1 MTQDTNQDTKT
12 LSTDNNQ
19 LTSNPTDNDVRQR
32 FFIEDSPVRGDVVRL
47 SRSYAKTISQKP
59 YPEAIKRLL
68 GEMLTAASLLIGTV
82 KIHGRLSIQLQSSD
96 SESLLNW
103 AMAECDQDGIIR
115 ALASWKTDTDEQ
127 VQAWENMT
135 DAKEAFAELGAT
147 GQGVLFINI
156 QPDNGEPY
164 QGIVER
170 THDNLADC
178 LAHYQ
183 KQSAQIPTLI
193 NLASDGLQAGGILV
207 QMLPRTTEETL
218 EVEQNED
225 AGIDDDLWT
234 RLSVLTR
241 TVKAEELTTL
251 DANEIL
257 YRLYHEE
264 NVVAPDPVELAFGC
278 TCSREKSEMAIE
290 QIGEAE
296 ALDIIEEQG
305 GTFEMDCGFCGE
317 VYKFDKDDV
326 AAIFAE

>member
-1 MTQDTNQDTKT
+1 MTQDTQVPNVDQQA
-12 LSTDNNQ
+12 S
-19 LTSNPTDNDVRQR
+19 SHRDNDVRQR

-47 SRSYAKTISQKP
+47 SHSYATTIAQKA

-68 GEMLTAASLLIGTV
+68 GEMLTAASLLISTV
-82 KIHGRLSIQLQSSD
+82 KINGRLSIQLQSSD
-96 SESLLNW
+96 SDSLLNW

-115 ALASWKTDTDEQ
+115 ALASWKSDTDEQ
-127 VQAWENMT
+127 VQAWENMIH
-135 DAKEAFAELGAT
+135 AKDAFAELGAA

-156 QPDNGEPY
+156 QPDGGEPY

-170 THDNLADC
+170 SHDNLADC

-207 QMLPRTTEETL
+207 QMLPRTAAETY
-218 EVEQNED
+218 EVEQNQD

-241 TVKAEELTTL
+241 TLKAEELTTL

-257 YRLYHEE
+257 YRLYNEE
-264 NVVAPDPVELAFGC
+264 KVVAPEPVALSFGC
-278 TCSREKSEMAIE
+278 TCSREKCEMAIE
-290 QIGEAE
+290 QIGETE
-296 ALDIIEEQG
+296 ALDIIDKQG
-305 GTFEMDCGFCGE
+305 GVFEMDCGFCGA

>member
-1 MTQDTNQDTKT
+1 MTQDIQTPN
-12 LSTDNNQ
+12 TDNQTLNNAG
-19 LTSNPTDNDVRQR
+19 TTDVRQR

-47 SRSYAKTISQKP
+47 ARSYAETISQKA
-59 YPEAIKRLL
+59 YPEAIRRLL

-82 KIHGRLSIQLQSSD
+82 KINGRLSIQLQSSD
-96 SESLLNW
+96 SDSLLNW

-115 ALASWKTDTDEQ
+115 ALASWKADTDAQ
-127 VQAWENMT
+127 IKAWESMT
-135 DAKEAFAELGAT
+135 HANEAFAELGVA

-170 THDNLADC
+170 THDNLAQC

-193 NLASDGLQAGGILV
+193 SLASDGLQAGGILV
-207 QMLPRTTEETL
+207 QMLPRTFDETL
-218 EVEQNED
+218 EAERNED

-241 TVKAEELTTL
+241 TIKPEELTTL
-251 DANEIL
+251 DASEIL

-264 NVVAPDPVELAFGC
+264 NVVAPDPVPLAFGC
-278 TCSREKSEMAIE
+278 TCSREKSAMAIE
-290 QIGEAE
+290 QIGADEAF
-296 ALDIIEEQG
+296 DIIDEKG
-305 GTFEMDCGFCGE
+305 GSFEMDCGFCGA
-317 VYKFDKDDV
+317 VYTFDKDDV
-326 AAIFAE
+326 QAIFAE

>member
-1 MTQDTNQDTKT
+1 MTQDNQTPNTDTQ
-12 LSTDNNQ
+12 SPNQ
-19 LTSNPTDNDVRQR
+19 ASHTDVRQR
-32 FFIEDSPVRGDVVRL
+32 FFIENSPVRGDVVRL
-47 SRSYAKTISQKP
+47 SRSYAETISQKP
-59 YPEAIKRLL
+59 YPEAIRRLL

-82 KIHGRLSIQLQSSD
+82 KINGRLSIQLQSSD
-96 SESLLNW
+96 SDSLLNW
-103 AMAECDQDGIIR
+103 AVAECDQDGIIR
-115 ALASWKTDTDEQ
+115 ALASWKADNDEQ
-127 VQAWENMT
+127 VAAWEAMT
-135 DAKEAFAELGAT
+135 HAKEAFAELGAP

-207 QMLPRTTEETL
+207 QMLPRTAQETT

-241 TVKAEELTTL
+241 TVKPDELTTL
-251 DANEIL
+251 EASEIL

-264 NVVAPDPVELAFGC
+264 NVVAPDPVSLSFGC
-278 TCSREKSEMAIE
+278 TCSRQKSEMAIE
-290 QIGEAE
+290 QIGETE

-305 GTFEMDCGFCGE
+305 GTFEMDCGFCGA
-317 VYKFDKDDV
+317 VYTFDKDNV
-326 AAIFAE
+326 SAIFAD

>member
-1 MTQDTNQDTKT
+1 MTQANQTPNT
-12 LSTDNNQ
+12 QTVTTD
-19 LTSNPTDNDVRQR
+19 SDVRQR
-32 FFIEDSPVRGDVVRL
+32 FFIQDSPVRGDVVRL
-47 SRSYAKTISQKP
+47 SRGYATIIAQKP

-82 KIHGRLSIQLQSSD
+82 KIDGHLSIQLQSSD
-96 SESLLNW
+96 SNSLLNW
-103 AMAECDQDGIIR
+103 AVAECDQDGIIR
-115 ALASWKTDTDEQ
+115 ALASWKADTDEQ

-135 DAKEAFAELGAT
+135 SADEAFAELGET

-156 QPDNGEPY
+156 QPAGGESY

-170 THDNLADC
+170 SHDNLADC

-207 QMLPRTTEETL
+207 QMLPRTAEETY
-218 EVEQNED
+218 EVEQNQD

-251 DANEIL
+251 DSNEIL
-257 YRLYHEE
+257 YRLYNEE
-264 NVVAPDPVELAFGC
+264 NIVAPEPVALSFGC
-278 TCSREKSEMAIE
+278 TCSREKCEMAIE
-290 QIGEAE
+290 QIGETE

-317 VYKFDKDDV
+317 VYKFNKDDV
-326 AAIFAE
+326 ATIFAD

>member
-1 MTQDTNQDTKT
+1 MTQDTQAPNTDTQT
-12 LSTDNNQ
+12 
-19 LTSNPTDNDVRQR
+19 TSYNDIRQR

-47 SRSYAKTISQKP
+47 SRSYATTIAQKP

-68 GEMLTAASLLIGTV
+68 GEMMTAASLLISTV
-82 KIHGRLSIQLQSSD
+82 KINGRLSIQLQSSD
-96 SESLLNW
+96 PESLLNW

-115 ALASWKTDTDEQ
+115 ALASWKADTDAQ
-127 VQAWENMT
+127 AQAWESMT
-135 DAKEAFAELGAT
+135 TANDAFAELGAM

-156 QPDNGEPY
+156 QPDGGDSY

-170 THDNLADC
+170 SHDNLADC

-207 QMLPRTTEETL
+207 QMLPRTAEETF
-218 EVEQNED
+218 EVEQNQD
-225 AGIDDDLWT
+225 AGIDDDLWP

-241 TVKAEELTTL
+241 TLKAEELTTL
-251 DANEIL
+251 DTSEIL

-264 NVVAPDPVELAFGC
+264 NIVAPEPVALSFGC
-278 TCSREKSEMAIE
+278 TCSREKCETAIE

-296 ALDIIEEQG
+296 ALDIVEEQG

-317 VYKFDKDDV
+317 IYPFDKDDV
-326 AAIFAE
+326 TAIFAK

>member
-1 MTQDTNQDTKT
+1 MTQANQTPNTQTVTVD
-12 LSTDNNQ
+12 S
-19 LTSNPTDNDVRQR
+19 DVRQR
-32 FFIEDSPVRGDVVRL
+32 FFIQDSPVRGDVVRL
-47 SRSYAKTISQKP
+47 SRGYATIIAQKP

-82 KIHGRLSIQLQSSD
+82 KIDGHLSIQLQSSD
-96 SESLLNW
+96 SNSLLNW
-103 AMAECDQDGIIR
+103 AVAECDQDGIIR
-115 ALASWKTDTDEQ
+115 ALASWKADTDEQ

-135 DAKEAFAELGAT
+135 SADEAFAELGET

-156 QPDNGEPY
+156 QPAGGESY

-170 THDNLADC
+170 SHDNLADC

-207 QMLPRTTEETL
+207 QMLPRTAEETY
-218 EVEQNED
+218 EVEQNQD

-251 DANEIL
+251 DSNEIL
-257 YRLYHEE
+257 YRLYNEE
-264 NVVAPDPVELAFGC
+264 NVVAPEPVALSFGC
-278 TCSREKSEMAIE
+278 TCSREKCEMAIE
-290 QIGEAE
+290 QIGETE

-317 VYKFDKDDV
+317 VYKFNKDDV
-326 AAIFAE
+326 ATIFAD

>member
-1 MTQDTNQDTKT
+1 MTQDTQAP
-12 LSTDNNQ
+12 NNAGQ
-19 LTSNPTDNDVRQR
+19 TVGNTHDNDLRQR

-47 SRSYAKTISQKP
+47 SRSYATMIAQKP

-68 GEMLTAASLLIGTV
+68 GEMLTAASLLISTV
-82 KIHGRLSIQLQSSD
+82 KINGRLSIQLQSSD
-96 SESLLNW
+96 SDSLLNW

-115 ALASWKTDTDEQ
+115 ALASWKGETDEQ

-135 DAKEAFAELGAT
+135 HAKEAFAELGAT

-156 QPDNGEPY
+156 QPDGGEPY

-170 THDNLADC
+170 SHDNLADC

-207 QMLPRTTEETL
+207 QMLPRTAEEIYK
-218 EVEQNED
+218 VEQNED

-241 TVKAEELTTL
+241 TLKAEELTTL
-251 DANEIL
+251 DTNEIL
-257 YRLYHEE
+257 YRLYNEE
-264 NVVAPDPVELAFGC
+264 KVIAPEPVALSFGC
-278 TCSREKSEMAIE
+278 TCSREKCEMAIE

-296 ALDIIEEQG
+296 ALDIVAEQNG
-305 GTFEMDCGFCGE
+305 SFEMDCGFCGE
-317 VYKFDKDDV
+317 IYKFSKDDV
-326 AAIFAE
+326 AVIFSE

>member
-1 MTQDTNQDTKT
+1 MTQDIQAPTNTESSAD
-12 LSTDNNQ
+12 SMH
-19 LTSNPTDNDVRQR
+19 DNDIRQR

-47 SRSYAKTISQKP
+47 SRSYATTIAQKP
-59 YPEAIKRLL
+59 YPEALKRLL

-82 KIHGRLSIQLQSSD
+82 KINGRLSIQLQSSD
-96 SESLLNW
+96 SDSLLNW

-115 ALASWKTDTDEQ
+115 ALASWKAETDEQ
-127 VQAWENMT
+127 VQAWDKMV

-156 QPDNGEPY
+156 QPDGGEPY

-170 THDNLADC
+170 SHDNLADC

-207 QMLPRTTEETL
+207 QMLPRTAEETY
-218 EVEQNED
+218 EVEQNQD

-251 DANEIL
+251 DTNEIL

-264 NVVAPDPVELAFGC
+264 NVVAPEPVSLTFGC
-278 TCSREKSEMAIE
+278 TCSREKCEMAIE
-290 QIGEAE
+290 QIGQAE
-296 ALDIIEEQG
+296 ALDIVAEQNG
-305 GTFEMDCGFCGE
+305 SFEMDCGFCGE
-317 VYKFDKDDV
+317 IYKFNTDDV

>member
-1 MTQDTNQDTKT
+1 MTQDTQA
-12 LSTDNNQ
+12 
-19 LTSNPTDNDVRQR
+19 PTILEPSADSMHDNDIRQR

-47 SRSYAKTISQKP
+47 SRSYATTIAQKP
-59 YPEAIKRLL
+59 YPEALKRLL

-82 KIHGRLSIQLQSSD
+82 KINGRLSIQLQSSD
-96 SESLLNW
+96 PDSLLNW

-115 ALASWKTDTDEQ
+115 ALASWKTETDEQ
-127 VQAWENMT
+127 VQAWDNMLH
-135 DAKEAFAELGAT
+135 AKEAFSELGAT

-156 QPDNGEPY
+156 QPDGGEPY

-170 THDNLADC
+170 SHDNLADC

-207 QMLPRTTEETL
+207 QMLPRTAQETY
-218 EVEQNED
+218 EVEQNQD

-251 DANEIL
+251 DTNEIL

-264 NVVAPDPVELAFGC
+264 NIVAPEPVSLTFGC
-278 TCSREKSEMAIE
+278 TCSREKCEMAIE
-290 QIGEAE
+290 QIGQAE
-296 ALDIIEEQG
+296 ALDIVAEQN

-317 VYKFDKDDV
+317 IYKFNNDEI
-326 AAIFAE
+326 AAIFTE